1 MKTLIALLVVS
12 LSSATLH
19 AQSVWINENVD
30 RDTGLRTGEISL
42 RGGFYTIGPG
52 ESFGGADLTGADLS
66 GCEDREE
73 DKGPSS
79 EAIDAESEPMNEES
93 AVTGAT
99 LERFL
104 SGKTVNVSTGEGPF
118 VISFYE
124 NGKCAF
130 MSENARYYQGTY
142 RLSGAMAALRLEG
155 NQIIV
160 MEFPSRTPSVGSK
173 IGLDVSG
180 EEVKGPFRITAITDA
195 ERPPPRTFS
204 DFWKL
209 VGSPLSEKEK
219 QFVGRWSGKDED
231 GRWWVINRADHT
243 HSYLERGPDGK
254 ESLFAHGSWAIR
266 NGALHVLAWVR
277 NGEKNFSAGMDQ
289 LKPMELMQ
297 EGAIEGF
304 GLFPISSLRDD
315 EIVYEDGFKER
326 RIEAFEEPEMK
337 PFNTPEALKAF
348 DLLKV
353 YKEASAQTASERLH
367 KAFLENLPSD
377 EALKKALQGLPLM
390 PATSEGSD

>member
-1 MKTLIALLVVS
+1 MNKQLLLLLTTVILI
-12 LSSATLH
+12 
-19 AQSVWINENVD
+19 
-30 RDTGLRTGEISL
+30 
-42 RGGFYTIGPG
+42 
-52 ESFGGADLTGADLS
+52 
-66 GCEDREE
+66 GCE
-73 DKGPSS
+73 
-79 EAIDAESEPMNEES
+79 AESSP
-93 AVTGAT
+93 
-99 LERFL
+99 
-104 SGKTVNVSTGEGPF
+104 
-118 VISFYE
+118 
-124 NGKCAF
+124 
-130 MSENARYYQGTY
+130 Q
-142 RLSGAMAALRLEG
+142 
-155 NQIIV
+155 
-160 MEFPSRTPSVGSK
+160 
-173 IGLDVSG
+173 
-180 EEVKGPFRITAITDA
+180 
-195 ERPPPRTFS
+195 TFS
-204 DFWKL
+204 DFRKL
-209 VGSPLSEKEK
+209 VGSSLSEEEK
-219 QFVGRWSGKDED
+219 QFVGRWSGEDDD

-377 EALKKALQGLPLM
+377 EALKKALQGLPLT
-390 PATSEGSD
+390 PATSEDSD